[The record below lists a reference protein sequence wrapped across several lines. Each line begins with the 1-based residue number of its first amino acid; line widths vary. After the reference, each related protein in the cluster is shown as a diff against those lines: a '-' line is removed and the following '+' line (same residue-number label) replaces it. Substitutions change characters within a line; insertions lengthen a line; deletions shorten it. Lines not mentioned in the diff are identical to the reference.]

1 MSSSLHVDVMQLR
14 LVISD
19 FSGSYRLSRNVSISL
34 RGMTLQKSKA
44 FIYNAAEAE
53 DH

>member
-1 MSSSLHVDVMQLR
+1 MSSSPHVDVIQL
-14 LVISD
+14 SD
-19 FSGSYRLSRNVSISL
+19 FSGSYRLFRNVSISL